1 MDLVL
6 YLVLETY
13 RPRLQKRQLAA
24 IMTGLFLNLQFCRDV
39 PLKYCTS
46 PNTTSIEDQRV
57 INLYLH
63 NQGFIEKKPQ
73 GGAKVEFIFF
83 RGGNYKANQIT
94 FRLQTGVT
102 VYVTYLL

>member
-1 MDLVL
+1 M
-6 YLVLETY
+6 
-13 RPRLQKRQLAA
+13 
-24 IMTGLFLNLQFCRDV
+24 
-39 PLKYCTS
+39 
-46 PNTTSIEDQRV
+46 

-102 VYVTYLL
+102 VYVVFITCVVMMHLLKITP